1 MKLSYV
7 DILGDGKRRP
17 ITATITTDHPLSSY
31 DQPVLLLEDGH
42 PLNAESWILMA
53 YQVVKASQTE
63 LDLLKRWVGLIN
75 LFAGNPHAAAV
86 AIGSKGGRANTEK
99 QNLARA
105 ANAKRGGRPKGSK
118 NKPKDSPA

>member
-7 DILGDGKRRP
+7 NILGNGERHTID
-17 ITATITTDHPLSSY
+17 ATITTDHPLSSY
-31 DQPVLLLEDGH
+31 GQPVLLLRDGQ

-63 LDLLKRWVGLIN
+63 LDLLKKWVSLIN
-75 LFAGNPHAAAV
+75 LFAGNPAAML
-86 AIGSKGGRANTEK
+86 GSKGGSANTEK

-105 ANAKRGGRPKGSK
+105 ANAKKGGRPKGAK
-118 NKPKDSPA
+118 NKPK

>member
-7 DILGDGKRRP
+7 DILGDGERHP

-31 DQPVLLLEDGH
+31 GQPVLLLEDGQ

-53 YQVVKASQTE
+53 YQVVKASQAE
-63 LDLLKRWVGLIN
+63 LELLKRWVSLIN
-75 LFAGNPHAAAV
+75 LFTGNPHAAAV
-86 AIGSKGGRANTEK
+86 TIGSKGGSANTAR

-105 ANAKRGGRPKGSK
+105 ANAKKGGRPKGAK
-118 NKPKDSPA
+118 NKPKDSHA